1 MLKIKGVC
9 SGYDRE
15 IIIKNINA
23 TFPSHQITTIIGPN
37 GCGKS
42 TLLKTITKSIQPL
55 TGEILLHDQSIQEL
69 SLIDFAKHVSI
80 LPQVRN
86 IPNTTVETL
95 VSHGRFPYLG
105 FLRRLSKQDHEIVEY
120 AMELTGVANKRHHPL
135 WELSGGERQKVYIA
149 MTLAQD
155 TELIILDEPTTFL
168 DINHQLEVLE
178 LITQL
183 KQKGKTFIMVLH
195 DIHHAL
201 TYSDQVLVMNLGK
214 VEQVGSPSHIFESKI
229 IDSIF
234 DIKSKKF
241 TDEDRH
247 YFFFEKLKK

>member
-1 MLKIKGVC
+1 MLKIKNIC

-15 IIIKNINA
+15 IIIKDINA
-23 TFPSHQITTIIGPN
+23 TIPSHQITTLIGPN

-42 TLLKTITKSIQPL
+42 TLLKTITKSIQPA

-69 SLIDFAKHVSI
+69 SLTDFAKQVSI

-86 IPNTTVETL
+86 IPDTTVETL

-105 FLRRLSKQDHEIVEY
+105 FLRRLSKQDHERVEY
-120 AMELTGVANKRHHPL
+120 AMELTGIADKRHQAL
-135 WELSGGERQKVYIA
+135 RELSGGERQKVYLA

-183 KQKGKTFIMVLH
+183 KQQGKTFIMVLH

-201 TYSDQVLVMNLGK
+201 TYSDQIVVMNQGQIK
-214 VEQVGSPSHIFESKI
+214 QMGSSDDIFNSKI

-234 DIKSKKF
+234 DIQSKRF
-241 TDEDRH
+241 TEGDRC
-247 YFFFEKLKK
+247 YYFFEKKKT

>member
-1 MLKIKGVC
+1 MLKIKNIC

-15 IIIKNINA
+15 IIIKDINA
-23 TFPSHQITTIIGPN
+23 TIPSHQITTLIGPN

-42 TLLKTITKSIQPL
+42 TLLKTITKSIQPA

-69 SLIDFAKHVSI
+69 SLTDFAKQVSI

-86 IPNTTVETL
+86 IPDTTVETL

-105 FLRRLSKQDHEIVEY
+105 FLRRLSKQDHERVEY
-120 AMELTGVANKRHHPL
+120 AMELTGIADKRHQAL
-135 WELSGGERQKVYIA
+135 RELSGGERQKVYLA

-183 KQKGKTFIMVLH
+183 KQQGKTFIMVLH

-201 TYSDQVLVMNLGK
+201 TYSDQIVVMNQGQIK
-214 VEQVGSPSHIFESKI
+214 QMGSSDDIFKSKI

-234 DIKSKKF
+234 DIQSKRF
-241 TDEDRH
+241 TEGDRC
-247 YFFFEKLKK
+247 YYFFEKKKT